1 MRLVQQQVP
10 QVILQADTPP
20 HPGTPGSVCGSEDR
34 LAVNPASLPAPG
46 SSSGGGT
53 LQQFQQDPAQQQQ
66 QALMNAHMLQQ
77 QVRSALSV
85 CICNHEPCHA
95 ERSLPNTEI
104 LSIDQR
110 QRLFRLLVEE
120 SVFQRT

>member
-34 LAVNPASLPAPG
+34 LAVNPASLPVP
-46 SSSGGGT
+46 SSSGGT
-53 LQQFQQDPAQQQQ
+53 LQQFQQDPTQQQ